1 MKQIEATLK
10 GVTHSSENGRYDE
23 LIVTI
28 SVSSCVINGVQK
40 DFPMPP
46 LVRVSIEPYRMV
58 IPLNDKYALTRNGSE
73 VEFNVTGTLEE
84 PKVTLAKVVE
94 RKDCSLTDFL
104 AALQAEE
111 K

>member
-46 LVRVSIEPYRMV
+46 LVSVSIEPYRMV

-73 VEFNVTGTLEE
+73 VEFHVTGTIEE
-84 PKVTLAKVVE
+84 PQVTLIKVIE
-94 RKDCSLTDFL
+94 RKNLKLEDFL
-104 AALQAEE
+104 ASVF
-111 K
+111 